1 MQINKS
7 TIKQKYFHYDGIIFL
22 DEKVKNYFEELC
34 LLKSNKLK
42 YLVILLDDRNY
53 SLKDKNS
60 IKAHLDILQLDVLML
75 TLKPYYKNIVNRK
88 FKDFKIFR
96 SAIRLNWILNCLE
109 KYNINNVYLNI
120 KVIKDLN
127 YDYKNNL
134 DLFIKLKKII
144 NNKINSL
151 NKKNK
156 NILNC
161 TFLRLI
167 NFLDYKKIVK
177 NNIYFLNKKIKKKIN
192 KKFLLKN
199 QISRVEENIF
209 WIGFDKDFKD
219 IPWDKKYQSTKWS
232 KKFKKD
238 KLLYQDK
245 LQYCTRCCLPETMEG
260 ITFDEFGVCVPC
272 RSSEEKMHINW
283 RDKQTQLIKILNKF
297 KKNKYYDCILPIS
310 GGKDSTFQA
319 YLLDKVYKINPIAV
333 THGTNW
339 MSLTGRYNLE
349 NCINKFN
356 LDHLFFLPN
365 RNIINKVAKKSP
377 ELIGDACWHC
387 HIGTQSFPIQ
397 TAVKWRIPLMIYGES
412 IAERDGRGSY
422 KKILKPEEKYY
433 YGLNISAKIEP
444 IKYVDKSI
452 NYSEVQIWNYP
463 SKQEMIESNI
473 VYLHLGD
480 YIFWDEQKQ
489 TEFII
494 NQFSWKINNR
504 VENTYK
510 GYKSNECIMAGV
522 HDYLNFIKRG
532 VGRATLHASDDVRR
546 GLIKR
551 DEAINLIK
559 DYDPQ
564 RPHALDYFLKI
575 TDLKEKNLENKI
587 IATRKF
593 SKFASKL
600 NKLK

>member
-1 MQINKS
+1 ME
-7 TIKQKYFHYDGIIFL
+7 GIIF
-22 DEKVKNYFEELC
+22 DEL
-34 LLKSNKLK
+34 
-42 YLVILLDDRNY
+42 
-53 SLKDKNS
+53 
-60 IKAHLDILQLDVLML
+60 
-75 TLKPYYKNIVNRK
+75 
-88 FKDFKIFR
+88 
-96 SAIRLNWILNCLE
+96 
-109 KYNINNVYLNI
+109 
-120 KVIKDLN
+120 
-127 YDYKNNL
+127 
-134 DLFIKLKKII
+134 
-144 NNKINSL
+144 
-151 NKKNK
+151 
-156 NILNC
+156 
-161 TFLRLI
+161 
-167 NFLDYKKIVK
+167 
-177 NNIYFLNKKIKKKIN
+177 
-192 KKFLLKN
+192 
-199 QISRVEENIF
+199 
-209 WIGFDKDFKD
+209 
-219 IPWDKKYQSTKWS
+219 
-232 KKFKKD
+232 
-238 KLLYQDK
+238 
-245 LQYCTRCCLPETMEG
+245 
-260 ITFDEFGVCVPC
+260 GVCTPC

-283 RDKQTQLIKILNKF
+283 KDKQSELIKILNKF
-297 KKNKYYDCILPIS
+297 RNKNYYDCLLPIS

-319 YLLDKVYKINPIAV
+319 YLLDKVYKVNSLAV

-339 MSLTGRYNLE
+339 MSLAGRYNLE

-365 RNIINKVAKKSP
+365 RNTINKVAKKSP

-433 YGLNISAKIEP
+433 YGLNVSAKVEP

-473 VYLHLGD
+473 IYLHLGD

-510 GYKSNECIMAGV
+510 GYKSNECILAGV

-546 GLIKR
+546 GLVKR

-575 TDLKEKNLENKI
+575 TELKEKNLENKI
-587 IATRKF
+587 IASRKF

-600 NKLK
+600 NKFK

>member
-1 MQINKS
+1 MDINKNH
-7 TIKQKYFHYDGIIFL
+7 YFDYDGIFFI
-22 DEKVKNYFEELC
+22 DEKVDNYYEELK
-34 LLKSNKLK
+34 LIKSSNLK
-42 YLVILLDDRNY
+42 YLILLLDDRNY
-53 SLKDKNS
+53 SLKEKNV
-60 IKAHLDILQLDVLML
+60 IKAHLDNLQLDVLMF
-75 TLKPYYKNIVNRK
+75 TLKPEYLNVINKKI
-88 FKDFKIFR
+88 KDFKILR
-96 SAIRLNWILNCLE
+96 SIARLTWILNSLD
-109 KYNINNVYLNI
+109 KYNIKNVYLNI
-120 KVIKDLN
+120 EIIKDLN
-127 YDYKNNL
+127 FVYKDNL
-134 DLFIKLKKII
+134 DLFHQLKK
-144 NNKINSL
+144 L
-151 NKKNK
+151 
-156 NILNC
+156 
-161 TFLRLI
+161 
-167 NFLDYKKIVK
+167 
-177 NNIYFLNKKIKKKIN
+177 IKKKIN
-192 KKFLLKN
+192 HKKKNSKSILNNSFLNSINFIDYKKINDKFFFLLNNSVTKYNKKLSFKN
-199 QISRVEENIF
+199 QISSKEENIF

-219 IPWDKKYQSTKWS
+219 IPWDKKYHSTKWS
-232 KKFKKD
+232 KKFKKN

-260 ITFDEFGVCVPC
+260 ITFDDFGVCTPC

-283 RDKQTQLIKILNKF
+283 KDKQSELIEILNKF
-297 KKNKYYDCILPIS
+297 KNKNYYDCLLPIS

-319 YLLDKVYKINPIAV
+319 YILNKIYKINSLAV

-365 RNIINKVAKKSP
+365 RNTINKVAKKSP

-387 HIGTQSFPIQ
+387 HIGTQTFPMQ
-397 TAVKWRIPLMIYGES
+397 TAVKWQIPLMIYGES

-433 YGLNISAKIEP
+433 YGLNVSAKVEP
-444 IKYVDKSI
+444 VKYVGNDIK
-452 NYSEVQIWNYP
+452 YSEVQIWNYP
-463 SKQEMIESNI
+463 SKQEMIESEI
-473 VYLHLGD
+473 IYLHLGD

-494 NQFSWKINNR
+494 NQFAWKINNR

-559 DYDPQ
+559 EYDPQ

-575 TDLKEKNLENKI
+575 TDLKEKNLEDKI
-587 IATRKF
+587 IASRKI

-600 NKLK
+600 NKFK

>member
-1 MQINKS
+1 MTQN
-7 TIKQKYFHYDGIIFL
+7 QYFHYDGIIFL
-22 DEKVKNYFEELC
+22 DESVSNYFEELN
-34 LLKSNKLK
+34 LLRLSESK
-42 YLVILLDDRNY
+42 YLIVLLDDRNY
-53 SLKDKNS
+53 SLKEKNI
-60 IKAHLDILQLDVLML
+60 IKAHLDNLQLDVLMF
-75 TLKPYYKNIVNRK
+75 TLRPEYLNIINK
-88 FKDFKIFR
+88 KIKDFKILR
-96 SAIRLNWILNCLE
+96 SIIRLNWILNCLE
-109 KYNINNVYLNI
+109 KYNIKNVYLNI
-120 KVIKDLN
+120 DIIKNLN
-127 YDYKNNL
+127 FVYKDNL
-134 DLFIKLKKII
+134 DLLYKLKKII
-144 NNKINSL
+144 NNKIYSL
-151 NKKNK
+151 KIKNNK
-156 NILNC
+156 NIYNNI
-161 TFLRLI
+161 FLKII
-167 NFLDYKKIVK
+167 NFLDPNKIAEK
-177 NNIYFLNKKIKKKIN
+177 NLFFLNEASNKYN
-192 KKFLLKN
+192 KKLVFKN
-199 QISRVEENIF
+199 QISKKEENIF

-219 IPWDKKYQSTKWS
+219 IPWDKKYPITKWS
-232 KKFKKD
+232 KKFIKN

-260 ITFDEFGVCVPC
+260 ITFDELGVCTPC

-283 RDKQTQLIKILNKF
+283 KDKESELAEILNKF
-297 KKNKYYDCILPIS
+297 RNKNYYDCLLPIS

-319 YLLDKVYKINPIAV
+319 YVLDKVYKVNSLAV

-365 RNIINKVAKKSP
+365 RNTINKVAKKSA

-387 HIGTQSFPIQ
+387 HIGTQTFPMQ

-422 KKILKPEEKYY
+422 KKILKPKEKYY
-433 YGLNISAKIEP
+433 YGLNVSAKIEP

-473 VYLHLGD
+473 IYLHLGD

-546 GLIKR
+546 GLVKR

-559 DYDPQ
+559 NYDPQ

-575 TDLKEKNLENKI
+575 TELKEKNLENEI
-587 IATRKF
+587 IASRKF

-600 NKLK
+600 NKFK

>member
-1 MQINKS
+1 LTQN
-7 TIKQKYFHYDGIIFL
+7 QYFHYDGIIFL
-22 DEKVKNYFEELC
+22 DESVSNYFEELNI
-34 LLKSNKLK
+34 LRLSNSK
-42 YLVILLDDRNY
+42 YLIVLLDDRNY
-53 SLKDKNS
+53 SLKEKNI
-60 IKAHLDILQLDVLML
+60 IKAHLDNLQLDVLMF
-75 TLKPYYKNIVNRK
+75 TLKPEYLNIINK
-88 FKDFKIFR
+88 KIKDFKILR
-96 SAIRLNWILNCLE
+96 SIIRLNWILNCLD
-109 KYNINNVYLNI
+109 KYDIKDVYLNI
-120 KVIKDLN
+120 DIIKNLN
-127 YDYKNNL
+127 FVYKDNL
-134 DLFIKLKKII
+134 DLLRKLKEII
-144 NNKINSL
+144 NNKIYSL
-151 NKKNK
+151 KSKNNK
-156 NILNC
+156 NIFNNV
-161 TFLRLI
+161 FLKLI
-167 NFLDYKKIVK
+167 NFLDTKKIAEK
-177 NNIYFLNKKIKKKIN
+177 NFYFLNNVANKYN
-192 KKFLLKN
+192 KKLVFKN
-199 QISRVEENIF
+199 QISKKEENIF

-219 IPWDKKYQSTKWS
+219 IPWDKKYPTTKWS
-232 KKFKKD
+232 KKFKQK

-260 ITFDEFGVCVPC
+260 ITFDDFGVCTPC

-283 RDKQTQLIKILNKF
+283 KDKQSELIEILNKF
-297 KKNKYYDCILPIS
+297 KNKNYYDCLLPIS

-319 YLLDKVYKINPIAV
+319 YVLDKVYKINSLAV

-365 RNIINKVAKKSP
+365 RNTINKVAKRSP

-387 HIGTQSFPIQ
+387 HIGTQTFPIQ
-397 TAVKWRIPLMIYGES
+397 TAVKWQIPLMIYGES

-433 YGLNISAKIEP
+433 YGLNVSAKVEP
-444 IKYVDKSI
+444 IKYVDNDIK
-452 NYSEVQIWNYP
+452 YSEVQIWNYP
-463 SKQEMIESNI
+463 SKQEMTESHI
-473 VYLHLGD
+473 IYLHLGD

-494 NQFSWKINNR
+494 NQFAWRINNR

-510 GYKSNECIMAGV
+510 GYKSNECVMAGV

-559 DYDPQ
+559 QYDPQ

-575 TDLKEKNLENKI
+575 TNLKEKNLENKI
-587 IATRKF
+587 IASRKF
-593 SKFASKL
+593 SRFASKL
-600 NKLK
+600 NKFK

>member
-1 MQINKS
+1 MTKNQ
-7 TIKQKYFHYDGIIFL
+7 YFHYDGIIFL
-22 DEKVKNYFEELC
+22 DETVNNYFEELN
-34 LLKSNKLK
+34 LLRLSNSK
-42 YLVILLDDRNY
+42 YLIVLLDDRNY
-53 SLKDKNS
+53 SLKEKNI
-60 IKAHLDILQLDVLML
+60 IKAHLDNLQLDVLMF
-75 TLKPYYKNIVNRK
+75 TLRPEYLHLINKKI
-88 FKDFKIFR
+88 KDFKILR
-96 SAIRLNWILNCLE
+96 SIIRLNWILNCLD
-109 KYNINNVYLNI
+109 KYDIKNVYLNI
-120 KVIKDLN
+120 DIIKNLN
-127 YDYKNNL
+127 FVYKDNL
-134 DLFIKLKKII
+134 DLLYKLRKVI
-144 NNKINSL
+144 NNKIYLLKKKN
-151 NKKNK
+151 NKKLSNDIFLKLINHLDSNKIAEKNLFFLNNATNK
-156 NILNC
+156 N
-161 TFLRLI
+161 
-167 NFLDYKKIVK
+167 
-177 NNIYFLNKKIKKKIN
+177 NKKLS
-192 KKFLLKN
+192 FKN
-199 QISRVEENIF
+199 QISKKEENIF

-219 IPWDKKYQSTKWS
+219 IPWDKKYPTTKWS
-232 KKFKKD
+232 KKFKKN
-238 KLLYQDK
+238 KLLYQNK

-260 ITFDEFGVCVPC
+260 ITFDDFGVCSPC

-283 RDKQTQLIKILNKF
+283 KDKQSELIEILNKF
-297 KKNKYYDCILPIS
+297 KNKNYYDCLLPIS

-319 YLLDKVYKINPIAV
+319 YVLDKVYKINSLAV

-365 RNIINKVAKKSP
+365 RNTINKVAKRSP

-387 HIGTQSFPIQ
+387 HIGTQTFPMQ
-397 TAVKWRIPLMIYGES
+397 TAVKWQIPLMIYGES

-433 YGLNISAKIEP
+433 YGLNVSAKVQP
-444 IKYVDKSI
+444 IKYVDNDIK
-452 NYSEVQIWNYP
+452 YSEVQIWNYP
-463 SKQEMIESNI
+463 SKQEMTESHI
-473 VYLHLGD
+473 IYLHIGD

-494 NQFSWKINNR
+494 NQFAWRINNR

-510 GYKSNECIMAGV
+510 GYKSNECVMAGV

-559 DYDPQ
+559 QYDPQ

-575 TDLKEKNLENKI
+575 TNLQEKNLENKI
-587 IATRKF
+587 IASRKF

-600 NKLK
+600 NKFK

>member
-7 TIKQKYFHYDGIIFL
+7 NIEQKYFHYDGIIFL
-22 DEKVKNYFEELC
+22 DEKVKNYFEDLC
-34 LLKSNKLK
+34 LLKSNSLK

-60 IKAHLDILQLDVLML
+60 IKAHLDFLQFDVLML
-75 TLKPYYKNIVNRK
+75 TLKPYYKNIINKK

-109 KYNINNVYLNI
+109 KYNINDVYLNI
-120 KVIKDLN
+120 SIMRDLN

-144 NNKINSL
+144 NNKTNSL

-156 NILNC
+156 SILNY

-167 NFLDYKKIVK
+167 NFLDYKKITK
-177 NNIYFLNKKIKKKIN
+177 KNIYLLKKKIKKIKP
-192 KKFLLKN
+192 KFLLKN
-199 QISRVEENIF
+199 QISKTEENIF

-219 IPWDKKYQSTKWS
+219 IPWDKKYKNSKWS
-232 KKFKKD
+232 KKFKNN

-260 ITFDEFGVCVPC
+260 ITFDELGVCAPC
-272 RSSEEKMHINW
+272 RSSEEKMYINW
-283 RDKQTQLIKILNKF
+283 KDKQSELIEILNKF
-297 KKNKYYDCILPIS
+297 KNNNYYDCILPIS

-319 YLLDKVYKINPIAV
+319 FVLNKIYKINPLAV

-349 NCINKFN
+349 NCINKFS

-365 RNIINKVAKKSP
+365 RNTINKVAKKSP

-387 HIGTQSFPIQ
+387 HIGSQTFPMQ
-397 TAVKWRIPLMIYGES
+397 TAVKWKIPLMVYGES
-412 IAERDGRGSY
+412 VAERDGRGSY
-422 KKILKPEEKYY
+422 KKILKPKDKYY
-433 YGLNISAKIEP
+433 YGLKVSAKVEAF
-444 IKYVDKSI
+444 KYVDNDIK
-452 NYSEVQIWNYP
+452 YSEVQIWNYP
-463 SKQEMIESNI
+463 SKQEMIESQI
-473 VYLHLGD
+473 IYLHLGD

-494 NQFSWKINNR
+494 NQFAWKINDR

-546 GLIKR
+546 GLIR
-551 DEAINLIK
+551 RNEAIKLVSE
-559 DYDPQ
+559 YDPQ

-575 TDLKEKNLENKI
+575 TDLKENNLEKKI
-587 IATRKF
+587 ISSRKF

-600 NKLK
+600 NKFK

>member
-1 MQINKS
+1 MQNNKN
-7 TIKQKYFHYDGIIFL
+7 TIEQKYFHYDGIIFL
-22 DEKVKNYFEELC
+22 DEKVKNYFEELR
-34 LLKSNKLK
+34 LLKSNNLK

-60 IKAHLDILQLDVLML
+60 IKEHLDILQLDVLML
-75 TLKPYYKNIVNRK
+75 TLKPYYKNIINRQ

-109 KYNINNVYLNI
+109 KYNINDVYLNI
-120 KVIKDLN
+120 NIIRDLN
-127 YDYKNNL
+127 YDYKDNL
-134 DLFIKLKKII
+134 DLLIKLKKII
-144 NNKINSL
+144 NNKTHSL
-151 NKKNK
+151 NKKNN
-156 NILNC
+156 NILNY

-167 NFLDYKKIVK
+167 NFLDHKKITK
-177 NNIYFLNKKIKKKIN
+177 NKIYLLNKKIIKIN
-192 KKFLLKN
+192 SKFLFKN
-199 QISRVEENIF
+199 QISKAEENIF

-219 IPWDKKYQSTKWS
+219 IPWDKKYPSTKWS

-260 ITFDEFGVCVPC
+260 ITFDEFGVCTAC

-283 RDKQTQLIKILNKF
+283 RDKQSKLIKIFNKF
-297 KKNKYYDCILPIS
+297 RNNKYYDCILPIS

-319 YLLDKVYKINPIAV
+319 YILDKVYKINSIAV

-365 RNIINKVAKKSP
+365 RNTINKVAKKSP

-387 HIGTQSFPIQ
+387 HIGSHTFPMQ
-397 TAVKWRIPLMIYGES
+397 TAVKWKIPLMVYGES
-412 IAERDGRGSY
+412 IAENDGRGSY
-422 KKILKPEEKYY
+422 KKILTNKEKYY
-433 YGLNISAKIEP
+433 YGLNVSAKVEP
-444 IKYVDKSI
+444 EKYVNGDIK
-452 NYSEVQIWNYP
+452 YSEVQIWNYP
-463 SKQEMIESNI
+463 SEEEMVKFNI
-473 VYLHLGD
+473 VNLHLGD

-489 TEFII
+489 TEFLI
-494 NQFSWKINNR
+494 NQFSWRINER

-532 VGRATLHASDDVRR
+532 VGRATLHASDDIRR

-551 DEAINLIK
+551 NEAVHLIK
-559 DYDPQ
+559 KYDSQ

-575 TDLKEKNLENKI
+575 TGLKEKNLENKI
-587 IATRKF
+587 IISRKF

-600 NKLK
+600 NKFK

>member
-1 MQINKS
+1 LTQN
-7 TIKQKYFHYDGIIFL
+7 QYFHYDGIIFL
-22 DEKVKNYFEELC
+22 DESVSNYFEELN
-34 LLKSNKLK
+34 LLRLSESK
-42 YLVILLDDRNY
+42 YLIVLLDDRNY
-53 SLKDKNS
+53 SLKEKNI
-60 IKAHLDILQLDVLML
+60 IKAHLDNLQLDVLMF
-75 TLKPYYKNIVNRK
+75 TLRPEYLNIINKKN
-88 FKDFKIFR
+88 KDFKIFR
-96 SAIRLNWILNCLE
+96 SVIRLNWILNCLE
-109 KYNINNVYLNI
+109 KYNVKNVYLNI
-120 KVIKDLN
+120 DIIKNLN
-127 YDYKNNL
+127 FIYEDNL
-134 DLFIKLKKII
+134 DLLYKLKKII
-144 NNKINSL
+144 NNKIYSL
-151 NKKNK
+151 KKKNNK
-156 NILNC
+156 NISNNI
-161 TFLRLI
+161 FLKLI
-167 NFLDYKKIVK
+167 NFLDSKKIAEK
-177 NNIYFLNKKIKKKIN
+177 NLFFLNEIVFKYN
-192 KKFLLKN
+192 KKLAFEN
-199 QISRVEENIF
+199 QISKKEENIF

-219 IPWDKKYQSTKWS
+219 IPWDKEYLATRWS
-232 KKFKKD
+232 KKFKQK

-260 ITFDEFGVCVPC
+260 ITFDDFGVCTPC

-283 RDKQTQLIKILNKF
+283 KDKQSELIEILNKF
-297 KKNKYYDCILPIS
+297 KNKNYYDCLLPIS

-319 YLLDKVYKINPIAV
+319 YILNKVYTINSLAV

-387 HIGTQSFPIQ
+387 HIGTQTFPMQ
-397 TAVKWRIPLMIYGES
+397 TAVKWQIPLMIYGES

-433 YGLNISAKIEP
+433 YGLNVSAKVEP
-444 IKYVDKSI
+444 VKYVGNDIK
-452 NYSEVQIWNYP
+452 YSEVQIWNYP
-463 SKQEMIESNI
+463 SKQEMIESNVI
-473 VYLHLGD
+473 YLHLGD

-494 NQFSWKINNR
+494 NQFAWKINNR

-551 DEAINLIK
+551 DEAINLVK
-559 DYDPQ
+559 TYDPE

-587 IATRKF
+587 IASRKF

-600 NKLK
+600 NKFK

>member
-1 MQINKS
+1 MQSNKS
-7 TIKQKYFHYDGIIFL
+7 TIKQKHFHYDGIIFL
-22 DEKVKNYFEELC
+22 DEKVKNYFEDLC
-34 LLKSNKLK
+34 LLKSNNSK

-60 IKAHLDILQLDVLML
+60 IKAHLDFLQLDVLMF
-75 TLKPYYKNIVNRK
+75 TLKPYYKNIINRQ

-109 KYNINNVYLNI
+109 KYNINDVYLNI
-120 KVIKDLN
+120 NIIRDLN
-127 YDYKNNL
+127 CDYKDNL
-134 DLFIKLKKII
+134 DLLIKLKKII
-144 NNKINSL
+144 NNKIHSL
-151 NKKNK
+151 NHKNK
-156 NILNC
+156 NILNY

-167 NFLDYKKIVK
+167 NFLNY
-177 NNIYFLNKKIKKKIN
+177 KKIN
-192 KKFLLKN
+192 KKNIYLLNRKIKKINPEFLLKN
-199 QISRVEENIF
+199 QISKAEENIF

-219 IPWDKKYQSTKWS
+219 IPWDKKYKSTKWS

-238 KLLYQDK
+238 KLMYQDK
-245 LQYCTRCCLPETMEG
+245 IQYCIRCCLPETMEG
-260 ITFDEFGVCVPC
+260 ITFDEFGVCTPC

-283 RDKQTQLIKILNKF
+283 IDKQSKLIKILNKF
-297 KKNKYYDCILPIS
+297 RNNKYYDCILPIS

-319 YLLDKVYKINPIAV
+319 YVLGKVYKINSIAV

-365 RNIINKVAKKSP
+365 RNTINKVAKKSP

-387 HIGTQSFPIQ
+387 HIGSQTFPMQ
-397 TAVKWRIPLMIYGES
+397 TAVKWKIPLMIYGES

-422 KKILKPEEKYY
+422 KKIYKPEEKYY
-433 YGLNISAKIEP
+433 YGLKVSAKVEP
-444 IKYVDKSI
+444 VKYVDNNIK
-452 NYSEVQIWNYP
+452 YSEVQIWNYP
-463 SKQEMIESNI
+463 SKKEMTELQI
-473 VYLHLGD
+473 VNLHLGD

-494 NQFSWKINNR
+494 NQFGWKINDR

-559 DYDPQ
+559 EFDPQ

-575 TDLKEKNLENKI
+575 TELKEKNLENKI
-587 IATRKF
+587 ITSRKF
-593 SKFASKL
+593 SRFASKL
-600 NKLK
+600 NKFK

>member
-1 MQINKS
+1 MTKNQ
-7 TIKQKYFHYDGIIFL
+7 YFHYDVIIFL
-22 DEKVKNYFEELC
+22 DESVSNYFEELN
-34 LLKSNKLK
+34 LLRLRESK
-42 YLVILLDDRNY
+42 YLIVLLDDRNY
-53 SLKDKNS
+53 SLKEKNI
-60 IKAHLDILQLDVLML
+60 IKAHLDELQLDVLMF
-75 TLKPYYKNIVNRK
+75 TLRPEYLNIINKK
-88 FKDFKIFR
+88 FKNFKILR
-96 SAIRLNWILNCLE
+96 SIIRLNWILNCLE
-109 KYNINNVYLNI
+109 KYNIKNAYLNI
-120 KVIKDLN
+120 DIIKNLN
-127 YDYKNNL
+127 FVYKDNL
-134 DLFIKLKKII
+134 DLLHALKKII
-144 NNKINSL
+144 NNKIHLLKRKN
-151 NKKNK
+151 NK
-156 NILNC
+156 NISNNI
-161 TFLRLI
+161 FLKLI
-167 NFLDYKKIVK
+167 NFLDPSKIAEK
-177 NNIYFLNKKIKKKIN
+177 SLFFLNNTVNKYN
-192 KKFLLKN
+192 KKLGFKN
-199 QISRVEENIF
+199 QISKKEENIF
-209 WIGFDKDFKD
+209 WIGFDKYFKD
-219 IPWDKKYQSTKWS
+219 IPWDKKYLATKWS
-232 KKFKKD
+232 KKFKQK

-260 ITFDEFGVCVPC
+260 ITFDDFGVCTPC

-283 RDKQTQLIKILNKF
+283 KDKQSELIEILNKS
-297 KKNKYYDCILPIS
+297 KNKNYYDCLLPIS

-319 YLLDKVYKINPIAV
+319 YVLDKVYKINSLAV

-365 RNIINKVAKKSP
+365 RNTINKVAKRSP

-387 HIGTQSFPIQ
+387 HIGTQTFPMQ
-397 TAVKWRIPLMIYGES
+397 TAVKWQIPLMIYGES

-433 YGLNISAKIEP
+433 YGLNVSAKVEP
-444 IKYVDKSI
+444 VKYVDKDI
-452 NYSEVQIWNYP
+452 KYSEVQIWNYP
-463 SKQEMIESNI
+463 SKQEMIESQI
-473 VYLHLGD
+473 IYLHLGD

-494 NQFSWKINNR
+494 NQFAWKINNR

-559 DYDPQ
+559 EYDPQ

-575 TDLKEKNLENKI
+575 TDLKEKNLEHKI
-587 IATRKF
+587 ITSRKF

-600 NKLK
+600 NKFK

>member
-1 MQINKS
+1 MTQNH
-7 TIKQKYFHYDGIIFL
+7 YFYYDGIIFL
-22 DEKVKNYFEELC
+22 DERVSNYFEELNF
-34 LLKSNKLK
+34 LRLSESK
-42 YLVILLDDRNY
+42 YLIVLLDDRNY
-53 SLKDKNS
+53 SLKEKNI
-60 IKAHLDILQLDVLML
+60 IKAHLDELQLDVLMF
-75 TLKPYYKNIVNRK
+75 TLRPEYLNIINKK
-88 FKDFKIFR
+88 FKDFKILR
-96 SAIRLNWILNCLE
+96 SIIRLNWILNCLE
-109 KYNINNVYLNI
+109 KYNIKNVYLNI
-120 KVIKDLN
+120 DIIKNLN
-127 YDYKNNL
+127 FVYKDNL
-134 DLFIKLKKII
+134 DLLYRLKKII
-144 NNKINSL
+144 NNKIHSL
-151 NKKNK
+151 KKKNNK
-156 NILNC
+156 NISNNI
-161 TFLRLI
+161 FLKLI
-167 NFLDYKKIVK
+167 NFLDPNKIADK
-177 NNIYFLNKKIKKKIN
+177 NLFFLNNTENKNKKKFTFN
-192 KKFLLKN
+192 N
-199 QISRVEENIF
+199 QISKKEENIF
-209 WIGFDKDFKD
+209 WIGFDKVFKD
-219 IPWDKKYQSTKWS
+219 IPWDKKYPITKWV
-232 KKFKKD
+232 KKFKKN

-245 LQYCTRCCLPETMEG
+245 LKYCTRCCLPETMEG
-260 ITFDEFGVCVPC
+260 ITFDDFGVCTPC

-283 RDKQTQLIKILNKF
+283 KDKQSELIEILNKF
-297 KKNKYYDCILPIS
+297 KNKNYYDCLLPIS

-319 YLLDKVYKINPIAV
+319 YLLDRVYKAYPLAV

-365 RNIINKVAKKSP
+365 RKTINKVAKKSP

-387 HIGTQSFPIQ
+387 HIGTQTLPMQ
-397 TAVKWRIPLMIYGES
+397 TAVKWQIPLMIYGES

-433 YGLNISAKIEP
+433 YGLNVSAKVEP
-444 IKYVDKSI
+444 IKYVDEDIK
-452 NYSEVQIWNYP
+452 YSELQIWNYP
-463 SKQEMIESNI
+463 SKREMIESQVI
-473 VYLHLGD
+473 YLHLGD

-494 NQFSWKINNR
+494 NQFAWRVNDR

-532 VGRATLHASDDVRR
+532 IGRATLHASDDVRR

-559 DYDPQ
+559 EYDPQ

-575 TDLKEKNLENKI
+575 TGIKEKNLENKI
-587 IATRKF
+587 ISSRKF

-600 NKLK
+600 NKV

>member
-1 MQINKS
+1 MTQN
-7 TIKQKYFHYDGIIFL
+7 QYFHYDGIIFL
-22 DEKVKNYFEELC
+22 DESVSNYFEELN
-34 LLKSNKLK
+34 LLRLSESK
-42 YLVILLDDRNY
+42 YLIVLLDDRNY
-53 SLKDKNS
+53 SLKEKNI
-60 IKAHLDILQLDVLML
+60 IKAHLDELQLDVLMF
-75 TLKPYYKNIVNRK
+75 TLRPEYLNIINKN
-88 FKDFKIFR
+88 FKDFKILR
-96 SAIRLNWILNCLE
+96 SIIRLNWILNCLE
-109 KYNINNVYLNI
+109 KYNIKNVYLNI
-120 KVIKDLN
+120 DIIKNLN
-127 YDYKNNL
+127 FIYKDNL
-134 DLFIKLKKII
+134 NLLLTLKKLI
-144 NNKINSL
+144 NNKIHSL
-151 NKKNK
+151 KRKNYK
-156 NILNC
+156 NISNNIFLN
-161 TFLRLI
+161 LI
-167 NFLDYKKIVK
+167 NFLDPYKIAGKNFFLKNAANK
-177 NNIYFLNKKIKKKIN
+177 NNKKLS
-192 KKFLLKN
+192 FKN
-199 QISRVEENIF
+199 QISKKEENIF

-219 IPWDKKYQSTKWS
+219 IPWDKKYPTTKWS
-232 KKFKKD
+232 KKFKQK
-238 KLLYQDK
+238 KLLYQDE

-260 ITFDEFGVCVPC
+260 ITFDEFGVCTPC

-283 RDKQTQLIKILNKF
+283 KDKQSELIQILNKF
-297 KKNKYYDCILPIS
+297 KNKNYYDCLLPIS

-319 YLLDKVYKINPIAV
+319 YVLDRVYKVNSLAV

-365 RNIINKVAKKSP
+365 RRIINKVAKKSP

-387 HIGTQSFPIQ
+387 HIGTQTFPMQ
-397 TAVKWRIPLMIYGES
+397 TAVKWQIPLMIYGES

-433 YGLNISAKIEP
+433 YGLNVSAKVEP
-444 IKYVDKSI
+444 IKYVDNNIK
-452 NYSEVQIWNYP
+452 YSEVQIWNYP

-473 VYLHLGD
+473 IYLHLGD

-494 NQFSWKINNR
+494 NQFNWRINNR

-551 DEAINLIK
+551 NEAINLIK
-559 DYDPQ
+559 QYDPQ

-575 TDLKEKNLENKI
+575 TNLKEKNLENKI
-587 IATRKF
+587 IASRKF

-600 NKLK
+600 NKFK

>member
-1 MQINKS
+1 M
-7 TIKQKYFHYDGIIFL
+7 
-22 DEKVKNYFEELC
+22 
-34 LLKSNKLK
+34 
-42 YLVILLDDRNY
+42 R
-53 SLKDKNS
+53 
-60 IKAHLDILQLDVLML
+60 
-75 TLKPYYKNIVNRK
+75 
-88 FKDFKIFR
+88 
-96 SAIRLNWILNCLE
+96 
-109 KYNINNVYLNI
+109 
-120 KVIKDLN
+120 DLN

-144 NNKINSL
+144 NNKTNSL

-156 NILNC
+156 NILNF

-167 NFLDYKKIVK
+167 NFLDYKKITK
-177 NNIYFLNKKIKKKIN
+177 TNICLLNNKIKKIKP
-192 KKFLLKN
+192 KFLLKT
-199 QISRVEENIF
+199 QISKTEENIF

-219 IPWDKKYQSTKWS
+219 IPWDKKYKSTKWS
-232 KKFKKD
+232 KKFKNN

-260 ITFDEFGVCVPC
+260 ITFDELGVCAPC
-272 RSSEEKMHINW
+272 RSSEEKMYINW
-283 RDKQTQLIKILNKF
+283 KDKQSELIEILDKF
-297 KKNKYYDCILPIS
+297 KNKKYYDCILPIS

-319 YLLDKVYKINPIAV
+319 FVLNKIYKINPLAV

-349 NCINKFN
+349 NCINKFS

-365 RNIINKVAKKSP
+365 RNTINKVAKKSP

-387 HIGTQSFPIQ
+387 HIGSQTFPMQ
-397 TAVKWRIPLMIYGES
+397 TAVKWKIPLMVYGES

-422 KKILKPEEKYY
+422 KKILKPKDKYY
-433 YGLNISAKIEP
+433 YGLNVSAKVEAF
-444 IKYVDKSI
+444 KYVDKDI
-452 NYSEVQIWNYP
+452 KYSEVQVWNYP
-463 SKQEMIESNI
+463 SKQEMIESQI
-473 VYLHLGD
+473 IYLHLGD

-494 NQFSWKINNR
+494 NQFAWKINDR

-546 GLIKR
+546 GLIR
-551 DEAINLIK
+551 RNEAIKLVSE
-559 DYDPQ
+559 YDPQ

-575 TDLKEKNLENKI
+575 TDLKENNLEKKI
-587 IATRKF
+587 ISSRKF

-600 NKLK
+600 NKFK

>member
-1 MQINKS
+1 MTQN
-7 TIKQKYFHYDGIIFL
+7 QYFHYDGIIFL
-22 DEKVKNYFEELC
+22 DENVSNYFEELN
-34 LLKSNKLK
+34 LLKSSNLK
-42 YLVILLDDRNY
+42 YLIVLLDDRNY
-53 SLKDKNS
+53 SLKEKNI
-60 IKAHLDILQLDVLML
+60 IKAHLDNLQLDVLML
-75 TLKPYYKNIVNRK
+75 TLKPEYLNIINK
-88 FKDFKIFR
+88 EFKDFKILR
-96 SAIRLNWILNCLE
+96 SGIRLSWILNCLE
-109 KYNINNVYLNI
+109 KYNIKNVYLNI
-120 KVIKDLN
+120 DIIKNLN
-127 YDYKNNL
+127 YVYKDNL
-134 DLFIKLKKII
+134 ELFRKLKKII
-144 NNKINSL
+144 NNKNYFL
-151 NKKNK
+151 KKKNNLN
-156 NILNC
+156 NIFLN
-161 TFLRLI
+161 LI
-167 NFLDYKKIVK
+167 NFLDLDKIAKK
-177 NNIYFLNKKIKKKIN
+177 NFHFLNTSGKKYNKKI
-192 KKFLLKN
+192 FFKN
-199 QISRVEENIF
+199 QITKKEKNIF
-209 WIGFDKDFKD
+209 WIGFDKNFKD
-219 IPWDKKYQSTKWS
+219 IPWDKKYHATKWS
-232 KKFKKD
+232 KKFKKN

-260 ITFDEFGVCVPC
+260 ITFDELGVCTPC

-283 RDKQTQLIKILNKF
+283 KDKQSELIKILNKF
-297 KKNKYYDCILPIS
+297 RNKNYYDCLLPIS

-319 YLLDKVYKINPIAV
+319 YLLDKVYKVNPLAV

-339 MSLTGRYNLE
+339 MSLAGRYNLE

-387 HIGTQSFPIQ
+387 HIGTQTFPMQ
-397 TAVKWRIPLMIYGES
+397 TAIKWRIPLMIYGES

-422 KKILKPEEKYY
+422 KKILKPVEKYY
-433 YGLNISAKIEP
+433 YGLNVSAKVEP

-452 NYSEVQIWNYP
+452 KYSEVQIWNYP
-463 SKQEMIESNI
+463 SKQEMIESNVI
-473 VYLHLGD
+473 YLHLGD

-494 NQFSWKINNR
+494 NQFAWRINNR

-510 GYKSNECIMAGV
+510 GYKSNECVMAGV

-532 VGRATLHASDDVRR
+532 VGRSTLHASDDVRR

-575 TDLKEKNLENKI
+575 TDLKEKNLEKKI
-587 IATRKF
+587 IASRKF
-593 SKFASKL
+593 SKFASKF
-600 NKLK
+600 NKFK

>member
-1 MQINKS
+1 MTQN
-7 TIKQKYFHYDGIIFL
+7 QYFHYDGIIFL
-22 DEKVKNYFEELC
+22 DESVSNYFEELNI
-34 LLKSNKLK
+34 LRLSNSK
-42 YLVILLDDRNY
+42 YLIVLLDDRNY
-53 SLKDKNS
+53 SLKEKNI
-60 IKAHLDILQLDVLML
+60 IKAHLDNLQLDVLMF
-75 TLKPYYKNIVNRK
+75 TLKPEYLNIINK
-88 FKDFKIFR
+88 KIKDFKILR
-96 SAIRLNWILNCLE
+96 SIIRLNWILNCLD
-109 KYNINNVYLNI
+109 KYDIKDVYLNI
-120 KVIKDLN
+120 DIIKNLN
-127 YDYKNNL
+127 FVYKDNL
-134 DLFIKLKKII
+134 DLLRKLKEII
-144 NNKINSL
+144 NNKIYSL
-151 NKKNK
+151 KSKNNK
-156 NILNC
+156 NIFNNV
-161 TFLRLI
+161 FLKLI
-167 NFLDYKKIVK
+167 NFLDTKKIAEK
-177 NNIYFLNKKIKKKIN
+177 NFYFLNNVANKYN
-192 KKFLLKN
+192 KKLVFKN
-199 QISRVEENIF
+199 QISKKEENIF

-219 IPWDKKYQSTKWS
+219 IPWDKKYPTTKWS
-232 KKFKKD
+232 KKFKQK

-260 ITFDEFGVCVPC
+260 ITFDDFGVCTPC

-283 RDKQTQLIKILNKF
+283 KDKQSELIEILNKF
-297 KKNKYYDCILPIS
+297 KNKNYYDCLLPIS

-319 YLLDKVYKINPIAV
+319 YVLDKVYKINSLAV

-365 RNIINKVAKKSP
+365 RNTINKVAKRSP

-387 HIGTQSFPIQ
+387 HIGTQTFPIQ
-397 TAVKWRIPLMIYGES
+397 TAVKWQIPLMIYGES

-433 YGLNISAKIEP
+433 YGLNVSAKVEP
-444 IKYVDKSI
+444 IKYVDNDIK
-452 NYSEVQIWNYP
+452 YSEVQIWNYP
-463 SKQEMIESNI
+463 SKQEMTESHI
-473 VYLHLGD
+473 IYLHLGD

-494 NQFSWKINNR
+494 NQFAWRINNR

-510 GYKSNECIMAGV
+510 GYKSNECVMAGV

-559 DYDPQ
+559 QYDPQ

-575 TDLKEKNLENKI
+575 TNLKEKNLENKI
-587 IATRKF
+587 IASRKF
-593 SKFASKL
+593 SRFASKL
-600 NKLK
+600 NKFK

>member
-1 MQINKS
+1 MQNNKS
-7 TIKQKYFHYDGIIFL
+7 TIEQKYFNYDGIIFL
-22 DEKVKNYFEELC
+22 DEKVKNYLEELC
-34 LLKSNKLK
+34 LLKSNNLK

-53 SLKDKNS
+53 SLKDKNI
-60 IKAHLDILQLDVLML
+60 IKAYLDFLQLDVLML
-75 TLKPYYKNIVNRK
+75 TLKPYYKNIINRK
-88 FKDFKIFR
+88 FKDFRIFR
-96 SAIRLNWILNCLE
+96 SAIRLSWILNCLE

-120 KVIKDLN
+120 NIIKDLN
-127 YDYKNNL
+127 YCYKNNL

-144 NNKINSL
+144 NNKIHSL
-151 NKKNK
+151 KKKN
-156 NILNC
+156 NNFFNYS
-161 TFLRLI
+161 FLRLI
-167 NFLDYKKIVK
+167 NVLDYEKITK
-177 NNIYFLNKKIKKKIN
+177 NKIYLLNKKTKKIN
-192 KKFLLKN
+192 SKFLFKN
-199 QISRVEENIF
+199 QISKAEENIF
-209 WIGFDKDFKD
+209 WIGFDKDFND
-219 IPWDKKYQSTKWS
+219 IPWNKKYPSTKWS
-232 KKFKKD
+232 KKFKKEE
-238 KLLYQDK
+238 LLYQDK

-260 ITFDEFGVCVPC
+260 ITFDEFGVCTPC

-283 RDKQTQLIKILNKF
+283 KDKQSELIEILKKF
-297 KKNKYYDCILPIS
+297 KNKNYYDCLLPIS

-319 YLLDKVYKINPIAV
+319 YVLNKIYKTNPLAV

-365 RNIINKVAKKSP
+365 RNTINKVAKKSP

-387 HIGTQSFPIQ
+387 HIGTQTFPMQ
-397 TAVKWRIPLMIYGES
+397 TAVKWQIPLMIYGES

-433 YGLNISAKIEP
+433 YGLNVSAKVEP
-444 IKYVDKSI
+444 IKYVDKDI
-452 NYSEVQIWNYP
+452 KYSEVQIWNYP
-463 SKQEMIESNI
+463 SKREMIESQI
-473 VYLHLGD
+473 ISLHLGD

-494 NQFSWKINNR
+494 NQFAWKINNR

-532 VGRATLHASDDVRR
+532 VGRATLHASDDLRR
-546 GLIKR
+546 GLIRR
-551 DEAINLIK
+551 DEAIKLVSE
-559 DYDPQ
+559 YDPQ

-575 TDLKEKNLENKI
+575 TDLKEKNLEKKI
-587 IATRKF
+587 ISSRRF

-600 NKLK
+600 NKFK

>member
-1 MQINKS
+1 LTQN
-7 TIKQKYFHYDGIIFL
+7 QYFHYDGIIFL
-22 DEKVKNYFEELC
+22 DENVSNYFEELN
-34 LLKSNKLK
+34 LLKSSNLK
-42 YLVILLDDRNY
+42 YLIVLLDDRNY
-53 SLKDKNS
+53 SLKEKNI
-60 IKAHLDILQLDVLML
+60 IKAHLDNLQLDVLML
-75 TLKPYYKNIVNRK
+75 TLKPEYLNIINK
-88 FKDFKIFR
+88 EFKDFKILR
-96 SAIRLNWILNCLE
+96 SGIRLSWILNCLE
-109 KYNINNVYLNI
+109 KYNIKNVYLNI
-120 KVIKDLN
+120 DIIKNLN
-127 YDYKNNL
+127 YVYKDNL
-134 DLFIKLKKII
+134 ELFRKLKKII
-144 NNKINSL
+144 NNKNYFL
-151 NKKNK
+151 KKKNNLN
-156 NILNC
+156 NIFLN
-161 TFLRLI
+161 LI
-167 NFLDYKKIVK
+167 NFLDLDKIAKK
-177 NNIYFLNKKIKKKIN
+177 NFHFLNTSGKKYNKKI
-192 KKFLLKN
+192 FFKN
-199 QISRVEENIF
+199 QITKKEKNIF
-209 WIGFDKDFKD
+209 WIGFDKNFKD
-219 IPWDKKYQSTKWS
+219 IPWDKKYHATKWS
-232 KKFKKD
+232 KKFKKN

-260 ITFDEFGVCVPC
+260 ITFDELGVCTPC

-283 RDKQTQLIKILNKF
+283 KDKQSELIKILNKF
-297 KKNKYYDCILPIS
+297 RNKNYYDCLLPIS

-319 YLLDKVYKINPIAV
+319 YLLDKVYKVNPLAV

-339 MSLTGRYNLE
+339 MSLAGRYNLE

-387 HIGTQSFPIQ
+387 HIGTQTFPMQ
-397 TAVKWRIPLMIYGES
+397 TAIKWRIPLMIYGES

-422 KKILKPEEKYY
+422 KKILKPVEKYY
-433 YGLNISAKIEP
+433 YGLNVSAKVEP

-452 NYSEVQIWNYP
+452 KYSEVQIWNYP
-463 SKQEMIESNI
+463 SKQEMIESNVI
-473 VYLHLGD
+473 YLHLGD

-494 NQFSWKINNR
+494 NQFAWRINNR

-510 GYKSNECIMAGV
+510 GYKSNECVMAGV

-532 VGRATLHASDDVRR
+532 VGRSTLHASDDVRR

-575 TDLKEKNLENKI
+575 TDLKEKNLEKKI
-587 IATRKF
+587 IASRKF
-593 SKFASKL
+593 SKFASKF
-600 NKLK
+600 NKFK

>member
-1 MQINKS
+1 MTQN
-7 TIKQKYFHYDGIIFL
+7 QYFHYDGIIFL
-22 DEKVKNYFEELC
+22 DESVSNYFEELNI
-34 LLKSNKLK
+34 LRLSNSK
-42 YLVILLDDRNY
+42 YLIVLLDDRNY
-53 SLKDKNS
+53 SLKE
-60 IKAHLDILQLDVLML
+60 
-75 TLKPYYKNIVNRK
+75 KNIIKNLNFVY
-88 FKDFKIFR
+88 KD
-96 SAIRLNWILNCLE
+96 
-109 KYNINNVYLNI
+109 
-120 KVIKDLN
+120 
-127 YDYKNNL
+127 NL
-134 DLFIKLKKII
+134 DLLYTLKKII
-144 NNKINSL
+144 NNKIYSL
-151 NKKNK
+151 KSKNNK
-156 NILNC
+156 NIFNNV
-161 TFLRLI
+161 FLKLI
-167 NFLDYKKIVK
+167 NFLDTKKIAEK
-177 NNIYFLNKKIKKKIN
+177 NFYFLNNVANKYN
-192 KKFLLKN
+192 KKLVFKN
-199 QISRVEENIF
+199 QISKKEENIF

-219 IPWDKKYQSTKWS
+219 IPWDKKYPTTKWS
-232 KKFKKD
+232 KKFKQK

-260 ITFDEFGVCVPC
+260 ITFDELGVCTPC

-283 RDKQTQLIKILNKF
+283 KDKQSELIKILNKF
-297 KKNKYYDCILPIS
+297 RDKNYYDCLLPIS

-319 YLLDKVYKINPIAV
+319 YVLDKVYKINSLAV

-365 RNIINKVAKKSP
+365 RNTINKVAKRSP

-387 HIGTQSFPIQ
+387 HIGTQTFPMQ
-397 TAVKWRIPLMIYGES
+397 TAVKWQIPLMIYGES

-433 YGLNISAKIEP
+433 YGLNVSAKVEP
-444 IKYVDKSI
+444 IKYVDKDI
-452 NYSEVQIWNYP
+452 KYSEVQIWNYP
-463 SKQEMIESNI
+463 SKQEMTESHI
-473 VYLHLGD
+473 IYLHLGD

-494 NQFSWKINNR
+494 NQFAWRINNR

-510 GYKSNECIMAGV
+510 GYKSNECVMAGV

-559 DYDPQ
+559 QYDPQ

-575 TDLKEKNLENKI
+575 TNLKEKNLENKI
-587 IATRKF
+587 IASRKF

-600 NKLK
+600 NKFK